1 MVFQLKNANQIDDDS
16 TNLIVQHAHKSK
28 HDEIQ
33 IGICCIYL
41 FNSESETAPAWFNCL
56 MMASRDNLQH
66 IVNKIQDMLIHKY
79 LKISKVVKNGIL
91 RLLNEMARASLPSH
105 AIINILL
112 RQIIGG
118 EHGPDNIHLVE
129 SLLDICI
136 EHRAWLEKNQEC
148 LQSVFFRYLRL
159 IQVRFQTQNF
169 SRNSPEKIAIPN
181 PMHHLGSLEYGSKS
195 CATDT
200 YSKRNSILCDHF
212 SFKFWIGASNRTRC
226 DSSSSLIGSYS

>member
-1 MVFQLKNANQIDDDS
+1 MGRLISSWVSVIKAKSLFSIVKWFKKINGFFQLKNANQIDDDS

-159 IQVRFQTQNF
+159 IQVRF
-169 SRNSPEKIAIPN
+169 
-181 PMHHLGSLEYGSKS
+181 
-195 CATDT
+195 
-200 YSKRNSILCDHF
+200 
-212 SFKFWIGASNRTRC
+212 
-226 DSSSSLIGSYS
+226 